1 MPVQL
6 NYIHI
11 LFLFIYEKETD
22 SLRMHMTPYGDS
34 GLDVMSVAKPVAG
47 VLFRRQSEK
56 SAI

>member
-11 LFLFIYEKETD
+11 LFLFIYEKETA
-22 SLRMHMTPYGDS
+22 LRMHMTPYGDS